1 MKPTQRFSDRVEDYV
16 RYRPG
21 YPRAVLD
28 VLRQEIGLT
37 PDWVVADIGSGTGI
51 SARLFLENGN
61 PVVGVEPNGAMR
73 HAGEELLGGWPG
85 FRSVDGT
92 AEDTGLGPAS
102 VDLVAVAQAF
112 HWFDPATAGREFARI
127 LRPAGWVV
135 LVWNTRRTGSSE
147 FLGGYE
153 RLLVRHGTDYA
164 AVRHDRIDAAVLER
178 FFGGLYRRATVDN
191 EQLLDLDGLKGRVLS
206 SSYTPKP
213 DDPRRAPLLHD
224 VERLFEAH
232 ETDGCVRIEYDTEIY
247 FGRLSG

>member
-1 MKPTQRFSDRVEDYV
+1 MRPTQRFSDRVEDYV

-21 YPRAVLD
+21 YPRAILD
-28 VLRQEIGLT
+28 VLHHETGLT
-37 PDWVVADIGSGTGI
+37 PEWVVADIGSGTGI

-61 PVVGVEPNGAMR
+61 PVVGVEPNREMR
-73 HAGEELLGGWPG
+73 HAAEALLGEWPG

-112 HWFDPATAGREFARI
+112 HWFDPAAAGREFARI
-127 LRPAGWVV
+127 LRPDGWVV
-135 LVWNTRRTGSSE
+135 LVWNTRRTGSNE
-147 FLGGYE
+147 FLRDYE
-153 RLLVRHGTDYA
+153 QLLVRHGTDYA

-178 FFGGLYRRATVDN
+178 FFGGLYSRATVDN

-206 SSYTPKP
+206 SSYTPKS
-213 DDPRRAPLLHD
+213 DDPRRAPLLD
-224 VERLFEAH
+224 DLDRLFEEH
-232 ETDGCVRIEYDTEIY
+232 EEGGQVRIEYDTEVY